1 MLMNYSFG
9 LCWLIVICHNRTMI
23 TLTDDANLHL
33 SSTVNENNLEGI
45 SLSVRGGGCSGFNY
59 DWQPLEKLKVEEID
73 YVIDLDSGKLVVD
86 GTSLFAI
93 AGMTIDYKKDLFGSK
108 LMLTNPNTK
117 SMCGCGESFS
127 I

>member
-1 MLMNYSFG
+1 MNYLYV
-9 LCWLIVICHNRTMI
+9 LCLLTVLCNNIILI

-33 SSTVNENNLEGI
+33 SSTVTENNLEGI

-59 DWQPLEKLKVEEID
+59 DWQPLEKLKVEKID

>member
-1 MLMNYSFG
+1 MNYLYV
-9 LCWLIVICHNRTMI
+9 LCLLTVLCNNIIMI
-23 TLTDDANLHL
+23 TLTDDGNLHL
-33 SSTVNENNLEGI
+33 SSTVTENNLEGI

-59 DWQPLEKLKVEEID
+59 DWQPLEKLKVEKID

-117 SMCGCGESFS
+117 SMSGCGESFS

>member
-1 MLMNYSFG
+1 MNYLYV
-9 LCWLIVICHNRTMI
+9 LCLLTVLCNNIIMI

-33 SSTVNENNLEGI
+33 SSTVTENNLEGI

-59 DWQPLEKLKVEEID
+59 DWQPLENLKVEKID

>member
-1 MLMNYSFG
+1 
-9 LCWLIVICHNRTMI
+9 MI

-33 SSTVNENNLEGI
+33 SSTVTENNLEGI

-59 DWQPLEKLKVEEID
+59 DWQPLEKLKVEKID

-108 LMLTNPNTK
+108 LMLTNTNTK